1 MNPTA
6 WFGMK
11 VRRSMKTQDRDLS
24 RIIGWLAGIVAVVAA
39 LGLPAVYFAI
49 GYNSMASALRIEAE
63 ACTREM
69 NRIASA
75 NPDMWEFETVRIMGV
90 LEQRFEE
97 HAGDSRRVLG
107 SGGNVIAATVEP
119 VPRPALVRSRLIRES
134 GRPVGAIEVSRTFR
148 PLILH
153 TGLFL
158 LLGVLLGIGVYLVLW
173 ILPMAALR
181 RALGQLARE
190 KERAQVT
197 LRSIADGVITTDAE
211 GNVEFMNRH
220 AEGMTGW
227 SREEAAGR
235 HVREVFRVLDG
246 RTGQELSDPLAE
258 RQADSRAGEQNVLVA
273 RDGTRRLIDD
283 SVAAIPG
290 GPAGTAGSI
299 LVFRDETVKVR
310 EEEEL
315 VKWQKLESIGTLAGG
330 IAHDFNNFLAAILG
344 NISLAKQILDPG
356 SKAVARLEAAE
367 RASDRASELAGK
379 LLTFSKGGKPVRER
393 ISLESIVQD
402 SALLSVR
409 GTPVR
414 CEFGIAE
421 GLWATDADAGQI
433 GQAISNLVINAVQAM
448 PGGGTVRIR
457 GANVIIGQG
466 EMAYVKPGPYV
477 KIEVTDTGVGIPGK
491 NLKRIFDPYFT
502 TRENGSGLGLTT
514 SYHIMKNH
522 GGNLFVESEPGTG
535 TTASLYLPASTEC
548 MPRVAEAEEETARDG
563 KWRVLVMDDEDLVR
577 DMEIGMLEHL
587 GCEARGARDGSEAIG
602 MYKDAAME
610 GTPFDLVVMDLTVPG
625 KMGGKEASA
634 RLLGMHPDARMIVC
648 SGYSSDPV
656 MSDHAAY
663 GFLGMLGKP
672 FHMEELKRVVEQV
685 LAFPTGRAS
694 GKIPE
699 CRKAGIATVVAGG
712 RPRGLPCGQ
721 PPGTGPGSRRRPA

>member
-1 MNPTA
+1 
-6 WFGMK
+6 MK
-11 VRRSMKTQDRDLS
+11 VRQSMRTQDRRLS
-24 RIIGWLAGIVAVVAA
+24 HVIGWLAGIVAVAAA

-49 GYNSMASALRIEAE
+49 GYNSMASSLRTEAE
-63 ACTREM
+63 ACSREL

-75 NPDMWEFETVRIMGV
+75 NPDMWEFESVRIMGV
-90 LEQRFEE
+90 IEQRFEE
-97 HAGDSRRVLG
+97 QAGDSRRVLDG
-107 SGGNVIAATVEP
+107 GGNLIAATVEP
-119 VPRPALVRSRLIRES
+119 VPWPALVRSHLIRES
-134 GRPVGAIEVSRTFR
+134 GQPVGAIEVSRTLR

-153 TGLFL
+153 TGLFV
-158 LLGVLLGIGVYLVLW
+158 LLGVLVGIAVYLVLW
-173 ILPMAALR
+173 ILPMVALR

-227 SREEAAGR
+227 SQEEAAGR
-235 HVREVFRVLDG
+235 PVRQVFRALDG

-283 SVAAIPG
+283 SVAAIRG
-290 GPAGTAGSI
+290 GAGGIAGAI
-299 LVFRDETVKVR
+299 LVFRDVTLKVR
-310 EEEEL
+310 KEEEL
-315 VKWQKLESIGTLAGG
+315 VKWQKLESLGTLAGG

-367 RASDRASELAGK
+367 KASDRASDLAAK

-393 ISLESIVQD
+393 ISLDSVVRD

-421 GLWATDADAGQI
+421 DLWATDADAGQI
-433 GQAISNLVINAVQAM
+433 GQAIGNLVINAVQAM
-448 PGGGTVRIR
+448 PGGGTARIR
-457 GANVIIGQG
+457 GANVIIGEG

-477 KIEVTDTGVGIPGK
+477 KIEVADTGVGIPGR

-502 TRENGSGLGLTT
+502 TRENGMGLGLTI

-522 GGNLFVESEPGTG
+522 GGNLFVESEPGAG
-535 TTASLYLPASTEC
+535 TTVSLYFPASTER
-548 MPRVAEAEEETARDG
+548 MPRVVEAVSETAREG
-563 KWRVLVMDDEDLVR
+563 KWKVLVMDDEDLVR
-577 DMEIGMLEHL
+577 DMAIGMLEHL
-587 GCEARGARDGSEAIG
+587 GFEARGARDGREAIG
-602 MYKDAAME
+602 MYKDADTE

-625 KMGGKEASA
+625 KMGGKEACA
-634 RLLGMHPDARMIVC
+634 RLLGMYPDARVIVC

-685 LAFPTGRAS
+685 LHFR
-694 GKIPE
+694 
-699 CRKAGIATVVAGG
+699 
-712 RPRGLPCGQ
+712 RGGQ
-721 PPGTGPGSRRRPA
+721 PARQM

>member
-1 MNPTA
+1 MNPAT
-6 WFGMK
+6 WFGIK
-11 VRRSMKTQDRDLS
+11 VRRSMETQDRDLS
-24 RIIGWLAGIVAVVAA
+24 RVIGWLAGIAAVVAA
-39 LGLPAVYFAI
+39 LGLPAAYFAI
-49 GYNSMASALRIEAE
+49 GYNSMTSALQVEAE
-63 ACTREM
+63 ACSREM

-90 LEQRFEE
+90 LEQRFEK
-97 HAGDSRRVLG
+97 HAGDSRRVLD

-119 VPRPALVRSRLIRES
+119 VPRPALVRSHPILES

-148 PLILH
+148 PLIVN

-158 LLGVLLGIGVYLVLW
+158 LLGDLLGIAVYLVLW

-181 RALGQLARE
+181 KALGQLARE

-197 LRSIADGVITTDAE
+197 LRSIADGVITADVE

-227 SREEAAGR
+227 NQEEAAGR
-235 HVREVFRVLDG
+235 AVREVFRVLDA
-246 RTGQELSDPLAE
+246 RTGQELSEPLAE

-290 GPAGTAGSI
+290 GALGTVGSI
-299 LVFRDETVKVR
+299 LVFRDVTVKVR
-310 EEEEL
+310 EEEER
-315 VKWQKLESIGTLAGG
+315 VKWQKLESLGTLAGG

-344 NISLAKQILDPG
+344 NISLAKQILNPG

-367 RASDRASELAGK
+367 RASDRASELAVK

-393 ISLESIVQD
+393 ISPESVVRD
-402 SALLSVR
+402 SALLSVH

-421 GLWATDADAGQI
+421 DLWATDADAGQI
-433 GQAISNLVINAVQAM
+433 GQAIGNLVINAVQAM

-457 GANVIIGQG
+457 GENVVIGQG
-466 EMAYVKPGPYV
+466 EMAYVEPGPYV
-477 KIEVTDTGVGIPGK
+477 KIEVADTGVGIPEK

-502 TRENGSGLGLTT
+502 TRETGTGLGLTT
-514 SYHIMKNH
+514 SYHIMKSH
-522 GGNLFVESEPGTG
+522 GGNLFVESEPGAG
-535 TTASLYLPASTEC
+535 TTVSLYLPASKEC
-548 MPRVAEAEEETARDG
+548 MPRVVEAERETARDG

-602 MYKDAAME
+602 MYEDAARE

-625 KMGGKEASA
+625 KMGGKEACA
-634 RLLGMHPDARMIVC
+634 RLLGMYPDARVIVC

-656 MSDHAAY
+656 MSGHAGY
-663 GFLGMLGKP
+663 GFLGRLGKP
-672 FHMEELKRVVEQV
+672 FHMAELKRVVEQV
-685 LAFPTGRAS
+685 LAFPTGRA
-694 GKIPE
+694 
-699 CRKAGIATVVAGG
+699 AG
-712 RPRGLPCGQ
+712 
-721 PPGTGPGSRRRPA
+721 

>member
-1 MNPTA
+1 MNPAA

-11 VRRSMKTQDRDLS
+11 VRRSMEAQDRDLS
-24 RIIGWLAGIVAVVAA
+24 RVIGWLAGIVAFVAA

-49 GYNSMASALRIEAE
+49 GYQSMGSALQIEAE
-63 ACTREM
+63 ACSREM

-97 HAGDSRRVLG
+97 HAGDSRRILDG
-107 SGGNVIAATVEP
+107 GGNLIAVTVEP
-119 VPRPALVRSRLIRES
+119 VPWPALVRSNPILES
-134 GRPVGAIEVSRTFR
+134 GRPVGAIEVIRTFR
-148 PLILH
+148 PLILR

-158 LLGVLLGIGVYLVLW
+158 LLGVLLGIVVYLVLW

-197 LRSIADGVITTDAE
+197 LRSIADGFITTDAD

-227 SREEAAGR
+227 NREEAAGR
-235 HVREVFRVLDG
+235 PVREVFRVLDG
-246 RTGQELSDPLAE
+246 RTGQELSEPLAE

-290 GPAGTAGSI
+290 GAWGTAGSV
-299 LVFRDETVKVR
+299 LVFRDVTVKVR
-310 EEEEL
+310 EEEER
-315 VKWQKLESIGTLAGG
+315 VKWQKLESLGTLAGG

-367 RASDRASELAGK
+367 KASDRASELAGK
-379 LLTFSKGGKPVRER
+379 LLTFSIGGKPVRER
-393 ISLESIVQD
+393 ISPERVVRD
-402 SALLSVR
+402 AALLSVH

-414 CEFGIAE
+414 CEFDIAE
-421 GLWATDADAGQI
+421 DLWATDADAGQI
-433 GQAISNLVINAVQAM
+433 GQAIGNLVINAVQAM
-448 PGGGTVRIR
+448 PGGGTARIR
-457 GANVIIGQG
+457 GANVIIGEG

-477 KIEVTDTGVGIPGK
+477 KIEVADTGVGIPGR

-514 SYHIMKNH
+514 SYHIVKSH
-522 GGNLFVESEPGTG
+522 GGNLFVESEQGAG

-548 MPRVAEAEEETARDG
+548 VPRVVEAERETAREG
-563 KWRVLVMDDEDLVR
+563 KWKVLVMDDEDLVR
-577 DMEIGMLEHL
+577 EMEIGMLEHL

-625 KMGGKEASA
+625 KMGGKEACA
-634 RLLGMHPDARMIVC
+634 RLLGMYPDARVIVC

-656 MSDHAAY
+656 MSDHAGY

-672 FHMEELKRVVEQV
+672 FHMAELKRVVDRI
-685 LAFPTGRAS
+685 LAFPTGR
-694 GKIPE
+694 
-699 CRKAGIATVVAGG
+699 VAG
-712 RPRGLPCGQ
+712 
-721 PPGTGPGSRRRPA
+721 